1 MSRGRA
7 QTGDEG
13 STDYFGNEWIDF
25 DETSN
30 RGGWLVTYAD
40 MMTIILTF
48 MILLLSV
55 STIAE
60 TKFDL
65 LVEAMTGRK
74 VGNLHKVKEKVD
86 QVVEKASLGGQ
97 VTTSIDEDGLK
108 IQFSNALLFESGKAE
123 LTDEA
128 LEVFRPIAAHLVESL
143 DPEYG
148 ITVEGYTDDVPI
160 ENGRYSSN
168 WDLSS
173 SRSIH
178 VMNRLKKEGIDRR
191 RMSVQGFADTRS
203 ATDIDLHEEDEI
215 EELSD
220 EKLEEVRA
228 KNRRVV
234 IRINRLDEDVL
245 RDILEDR
252 NGETPEQTDASSPPG
267 GEGSESGDSTGS
279 NESDDGPTQSGK
291 RGGGADAEGES
302 GIQILNS
309 NAGDSKPAEERE

>member
-1 MSRGRA
+1 VSRGRA
-7 QTGDEG
+7 QEEDGGDSE
-13 STDYFGNEWIDF
+13 YFGAEWVGF
-25 DETSN
+25 DESSN

-60 TKFDL
+60 TEFDL

-86 QVVEKASLGGQ
+86 DVVEKASLGGQ

-108 IQFSNALLFESGKAE
+108 IQFSNALLFESGESE

-128 LEVFRPIAAHLVESL
+128 LEVFEPIADHLVESL
-143 DPEYG
+143 EPEYG
-148 ITVEGYTDDVPI
+148 LTIEGYTDDVPI
-160 ENGRYSSN
+160 ENGEFSSN
-168 WDLSS
+168 WDLST
-173 SRSIH
+173 SRATH
-178 VMNRLKKEGIDRR
+178 VMRRLRTAGIDRR

-203 ATDIDLHEEDEI
+203 ATDVDLHDDDVVES
-215 EELSD
+215 LSD
-220 EKLEEVRA
+220 EELEEARA

-234 IRINRLDEDVL
+234 IRVNRLDEEVL

-252 NGETPEQTDASSPPG
+252 NGEDPTPRGADESSDSSGAMKAPTKSSSDASDAPDADDNG
-267 GEGSESGDSTGS
+267 GGDERGIEIL
-279 NESDDGPTQSGK
+279 NPNSDD
-291 RGGGADAEGES
+291 R
-302 GIQILNS
+302 N
-309 NAGDSKPAEERE
+309 PAEERE